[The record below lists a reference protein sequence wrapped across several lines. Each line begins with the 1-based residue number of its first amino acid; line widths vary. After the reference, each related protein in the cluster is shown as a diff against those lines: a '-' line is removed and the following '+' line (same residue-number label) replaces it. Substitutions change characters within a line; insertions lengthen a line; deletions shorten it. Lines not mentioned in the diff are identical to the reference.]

1 MSTIL
6 RPLCFVAMPFGAK
19 RDPTGRPDIDFDR
32 IYTEAIE
39 PAIRDAELEP
49 LRADGERTGGII
61 HKAMFERLLLCE
73 FAVADLTTANANVLY
88 ELGVRHATRPQTTL
102 AIFAKHSPLPFD
114 VNLMRSLPYELGMD
128 NRFGTFEAA
137 ALRVALARRLLELRG
152 VFHDQAAIDSPLFQ
166 LLEGYPSPNLAHLR
180 TDLVRDRIRAFEELR
195 ARLAEARRLDAR
207 AGAQALSEIEQS
219 LGSLD
224 GAEAGVVVDLFLSY
238 RAVSAHDAMI
248 TLYDRMPEVLRRTV
262 LVREQLAF
270 ALNRRAGKDPARR
283 ADRDRAIEILKELI
297 EQRGPSSET
306 LGILGRIYKDLWDEA
321 KRADDAPTA
330 RGYLKKAIDAYVR
343 GFEADWRDAYPG
355 VNAVTLLELEGS
367 PRSLA
372 ERDRMVPV
380 VRYAVEQRLRTVEP
394 DYWDYATLLELAVL
408 GGDEVGSAD
417 RLADALAAVR
427 ERWEPQTTARNLRLL
442 HEARAARGTAQAWLA
457 PIIDKLE
464 ARAAGGPP

>member
-114 VNLMRSLPYELGMD
+114 VNLMRSLPYELGTD

-166 LLEGYPSPNLAHLR
+166 LLH
-180 TDLVRDRIRAFEELR
+180 
-195 ARLAEARRLDAR
+195 
-207 AGAQALSEIEQS
+207 
-219 LGSLD
+219 
-224 GAEAGVVVDLFLSY
+224 
-238 RAVSAHDAMI
+238 H
-248 TLYDRMPEVLRRTV
+248 
-262 LVREQLAF
+262 
-270 ALNRRAGKDPARR
+270 
-283 ADRDRAIEILKELI
+283 
-297 EQRGPSSET
+297 
-306 LGILGRIYKDLWDEA
+306 
-321 KRADDAPTA
+321 
-330 RGYLKKAIDAYVR
+330 
-343 GFEADWRDAYPG
+343 
-355 VNAVTLLELEGS
+355 
-367 PRSLA
+367 
-372 ERDRMVPV
+372 
-380 VRYAVEQRLRTVEP
+380 
-394 DYWDYATLLELAVL
+394 
-408 GGDEVGSAD
+408 
-417 RLADALAAVR
+417 
-427 ERWEPQTTARNLRLL
+427 
-442 HEARAARGTAQAWLA
+442 
-457 PIIDKLE
+457 
-464 ARAAGGPP
+464 